1 MDSHQRKWQIEK
13 MKNILSLTLL
23 LLASLSTANTEDSTF
38 IIDVR
43 TASEWDRGHLPNAEH
58 IEWQNIGEEI
68 TEFTNDKQSTIYV
81 YCRSGNR
88 SGKAKLILEQL
99 GYSNV
104 INAGGM
110 HEAQSL
116 IDSKI

>member
-1 MDSHQRKWQIEK
+1 

-23 LLASLSTANTEDSTF
+23 LLASFSAAKTEDA
-38 IIDVR
+38 ILIVDVR
-43 TASEWDRGHLPNAEH
+43 TPTEWDRGHLPDAKH

-68 TEFTNDKQSTIYV
+68 TKLTNDKHSTIYV

-104 INAGGM
+104 INAGGIN
-110 HEAQSL
+110 EAQL
-116 IDSKI
+116 FIDSKT

>member
-1 MDSHQRKWQIEK
+1 MIDLK

-23 LLASLSTANTEDSTF
+23 LLASFSAAKTEDAIL

-43 TASEWDRGHLPNAEH
+43 TPAEWDRGHLPNAKH
-58 IEWQNIGEEI
+58 IEWQNIGEGISEL
-68 TEFTNDKQSTIYV
+68 TSDKQSTIYV

-104 INAGGM
+104 INAGGIN
-110 HEAQSL
+110 EAQL
-116 IDSKI
+116 FIDSKT

>member
-1 MDSHQRKWQIEK
+1 

-23 LLASLSTANTEDSTF
+23 LLASFSAAKTEDAIL

-43 TASEWDRGHLPNAEH
+43 TPTEWDRGHLPKAKH

-68 TEFTNDKQSTIYV
+68 TKVTNDKHSKIYV

-104 INAGGM
+104 INAGGIN
-110 HEAQSL
+110 EAQL
-116 IDSKI
+116 FIDSKT

>member
-1 MDSHQRKWQIEK
+1 

-23 LLASLSTANTEDSTF
+23 LLASFSAAKTEDA
-38 IIDVR
+38 ILIVDVR
-43 TASEWDRGHLPNAEH
+43 TPTEWDRGHLPNAKH

-68 TEFTNDKQSTIYV
+68 TKLTDDKHSTIYV

-104 INAGGM
+104 INAGGIN
-110 HEAQSL
+110 EAQL
-116 IDSKI
+116 FIDSKT

>member
-1 MDSHQRKWQIEK
+1 MIDLK

-23 LLASLSTANTEDSTF
+23 LLASFSAAKTEDAIL

-43 TASEWDRGHLPNAEH
+43 TSTEWNRGHLANAKH

-68 TEFTNDKQSTIYV
+68 TELTNDKHSTIYV

-104 INAGGM
+104 INAGGIN
-110 HEAQSL
+110 EAQL
-116 IDSKI
+116 FIDSKT

>member
-1 MDSHQRKWQIEK
+1 MIDLK
-13 MKNILSLTLL
+13 MKNILSITLL
-23 LLASLSTANTEDSTF
+23 LLASFSAAKTKDAIL

-43 TASEWDRGHLPNAEH
+43 TSTEWDRGHLANAKH

-68 TEFTNDKQSTIYV
+68 TELTNDKHSTIYV

-104 INAGGM
+104 INAGGIN
-110 HEAQSL
+110 EAQL
-116 IDSKI
+116 FIDSKT

>member
-1 MDSHQRKWQIEK
+1 MIDLK
-13 MKNILSLTLL
+13 MRIILSLTVL
-23 LLASLSTANTEDSTF
+23 LLASLSMSKTENFTL

-43 TASEWDRGHLPNAEH
+43 TPIEWDRGHLPNAKH

-68 TEFTNDKQSTIYV
+68 TEHTGDKDSTIFV

-99 GYSNV
+99 GYTNV
-104 INAGGM
+104 INAGGI
-110 HEAQSL
+110 HEAQLL

>member
-1 MDSHQRKWQIEK
+1 MIDLK

-23 LLASLSTANTEDSTF
+23 LRASFSEAKTEDANL
-38 IIDVR
+38 ILDVR
-43 TASEWDRGHLPNAEH
+43 TPTEWDRGHLPKAKH

-68 TEFTNDKQSTIYV
+68 TELTNDKHSTIYV

-104 INAGGM
+104 INAGGIN
-110 HEAQSL
+110 EAQL
-116 IDSKI
+116 FIDSKT

>member
-1 MDSHQRKWQIEK
+1 
-13 MKNILSLTLL
+13 MKIILNLTLIL
-23 LLASLSTANTEDSTF
+23 FASVLAAKTENPTL

-43 TASEWDRGHLPNAEH
+43 TLIEWDRGHLPNAKH

-68 TEFTNDKQSTIYV
+68 SELTSDKKSTIYV

-104 INAGGM
+104 INAGGLRQ
-110 HEAQSL
+110 AQSF
-116 IDSKI
+116 IDSKT

>member
-1 MDSHQRKWQIEK
+1 MIDLK

-23 LLASLSTANTEDSTF
+23 LLASFSAAKTKDAIL

-43 TASEWDRGHLPNAEH
+43 TSTEWDRGHLANAKH

-68 TEFTNDKQSTIYV
+68 TELTNDKHSTIYV

-104 INAGGM
+104 INAGGIN
-110 HEAQSL
+110 EAQL
-116 IDSKI
+116 FIDSKT

>member
-1 MDSHQRKWQIEK
+1 MIDLK
-13 MKNILSLTLL
+13 MKNILSVTLL
-23 LLASLSTANTEDSTF
+23 LLASFSAAKTEDA
-38 IIDVR
+38 ILIVDVR
-43 TASEWDRGHLPNAEH
+43 TPTEWDRGHLPNAKH

-68 TEFTNDKQSTIYV
+68 TKLTDDKHSTIYV

-104 INAGGM
+104 INAGGIN
-110 HEAQSL
+110 EAQL
-116 IDSKI
+116 FIDSKT

>member
-1 MDSHQRKWQIEK
+1 MIDLK
-13 MKNILSLTLL
+13 MKNILSITLL
-23 LLASLSTANTEDSTF
+23 LLASFSAAKTKDAIL

-43 TASEWDRGHLPNAEH
+43 TSTEWNRGHLANAKH

-68 TEFTNDKQSTIYV
+68 TELTNDKHSTIYV

-104 INAGGM
+104 INAGGIN
-110 HEAQSL
+110 EAQL
-116 IDSKI
+116 FIDSKT

>member
-1 MDSHQRKWQIEK
+1 MIDLK

-23 LLASLSTANTEDSTF
+23 LLASFSAAKTKDAIL

-43 TASEWDRGHLPNAEH
+43 TSTEWNRGHLANAKH

-68 TEFTNDKQSTIYV
+68 TELTNDKHSTIYV

-104 INAGGM
+104 INAGGIN
-110 HEAQSL
+110 EAQL
-116 IDSKI
+116 FIDSKT

>member
-1 MDSHQRKWQIEK
+1 

-23 LLASLSTANTEDSTF
+23 LLASFSAAKTEDAIL

-43 TASEWDRGHLPNAEH
+43 TPTEWDRGHLPKAKH

-68 TEFTNDKQSTIYV
+68 TELTNDKQSTFYV

-104 INAGGM
+104 INAGGIN
-110 HEAQSL
+110 EAQL
-116 IDSKI
+116 FIDSKT

>member
-1 MDSHQRKWQIEK
+1 MIDLK

-23 LLASLSTANTEDSTF
+23 LLASFSAAKTKDAIL

-43 TASEWDRGHLPNAEH
+43 TSTEWNRGHLANAKH

-68 TEFTNDKQSTIYV
+68 TELTNDKHSTIYV

-104 INAGGM
+104 INAGGII
-110 HEAQSL
+110 EAQL
-116 IDSKI
+116 FIDSKT

>member
-1 MDSHQRKWQIEK
+1 MVDLK

-23 LLASLSTANTEDSTF
+23 LLASFSAAKTEDAIL

-43 TASEWDRGHLPNAEH
+43 TPTEWDRGHLPNAKH

-68 TEFTNDKQSTIYV
+68 TEVTNDKHSKIYV

-104 INAGGM
+104 INAGGIN
-110 HEAQSL
+110 EAQSF
-116 IDSKI
+116 IDSKT

>member
-1 MDSHQRKWQIEK
+1 MIDLK
-13 MKNILSLTLL
+13 MKSILSITLL
-23 LLASLSTANTEDSTF
+23 LLASFSAAKTKDAIL

-43 TASEWDRGHLPNAEH
+43 TPTEWDRGHLPNAKH

-68 TEFTNDKQSTIYV
+68 IELTNDKHSTIYV

-104 INAGGM
+104 INAGGIN
-110 HEAQSL
+110 EAQL
-116 IDSKI
+116 FIDSKT

>member
-1 MDSHQRKWQIEK
+1 MINLK

-23 LLASLSTANTEDSTF
+23 LLASFSAAKTEDAIL

-43 TASEWDRGHLPNAEH
+43 SPTEWDRGHLPKAKH

-68 TEFTNDKQSTIYV
+68 TELTNDKHSTIYV

-104 INAGGM
+104 INAGGIN
-110 HEAQSL
+110 EAQL
-116 IDSKI
+116 FIDSKT

>member
-1 MDSHQRKWQIEK
+1 MIDLKI
-13 MKNILSLTLL
+13 KNILSLTLL
-23 LLASLSTANTEDSTF
+23 LLVSFSAAKTEDAIL

-43 TASEWDRGHLPNAEH
+43 TPTEWDRGHLPNAKH

-68 TEFTNDKQSTIYV
+68 IELTNDKHSTIYV

-104 INAGGM
+104 INAGGIN
-110 HEAQSL
+110 EAQL
-116 IDSKI
+116 FIDSKT

>member
-1 MDSHQRKWQIEK
+1 MIDLK

-23 LLASLSTANTEDSTF
+23 LLASSSVAKTEDAIL

-43 TASEWDRGHLPNAEH
+43 TPTEWDRGHLPNAKH

-68 TEFTNDKQSTIYV
+68 TKLTNDKHSTIYV

-110 HEAQSL
+110 NEAQL
-116 IDSKI
+116 FIDSKT

>member
-1 MDSHQRKWQIEK
+1 MIELK

-23 LLASLSTANTEDSTF
+23 LLASFSAAKTEDA
-38 IIDVR
+38 ILIVDVR
-43 TASEWDRGHLPNAEH
+43 TPTEWDRGHLPNAKH

-68 TEFTNDKQSTIYV
+68 TKLTDDKHSTIYV

-104 INAGGM
+104 INAGGIN
-110 HEAQSL
+110 EAQL
-116 IDSKI
+116 FIDSKT

>member
-1 MDSHQRKWQIEK
+1 MIDLK

-23 LLASLSTANTEDSTF
+23 LLASFSAAKTEDA
-38 IIDVR
+38 ILIVDVR
-43 TASEWDRGHLPNAEH
+43 TPTEWDRGHLPNAKH

-68 TEFTNDKQSTIYV
+68 TKLTDDKHSTIYV

-104 INAGGM
+104 INAGGIN
-110 HEAQSL
+110 EAQL
-116 IDSKI
+116 FIDSKT

>member
-1 MDSHQRKWQIEK
+1 MIDLK
-13 MKNILSLTLL
+13 MKNILSITLL
-23 LLASLSTANTEDSTF
+23 LLASFSAAKTKDAIL

-43 TASEWDRGHLPNAEH
+43 TSTEWNRGHLANAKH

-68 TEFTNDKQSTIYV
+68 TELTNDKHSTIYV

-104 INAGGM
+104 INAGGIN
-110 HEAQSL
+110 EAQSF
-116 IDSKI
+116 IDSKT

>member
-1 MDSHQRKWQIEK
+1 MIDLK

-23 LLASLSTANTEDSTF
+23 LLASFSAAKTEDA
-38 IIDVR
+38 ILIVDVR
-43 TASEWDRGHLPNAEH
+43 TPTEWDRGHLPDAKH

-68 TEFTNDKQSTIYV
+68 TKLTNDKHSTIYV

-104 INAGGM
+104 INAGGIN
-110 HEAQSL
+110 EAQL
-116 IDSKI
+116 FIDSKT